1 MKVSNFITIYNAR
14 TKHLIDIDATKVM
27 EIIIELIKPIPY
39 ISYDKKLELVSKTI
53 ECSSN
58 AKFQTAIRK
67 RNFIVNLISA
77 YTNLEMTT
85 DDFDT
90 LSQSKLLDAVLLTFE
105 SEYKIC
111 NSIME
116 MCLYD
121 IEGG

>member
-1 MKVSNFITIYNAR
+1 MKVNNFITIYNAR
-14 TKHLIDIDATKVM
+14 TKYLTNIDAAKAM
-27 EIIIELIKPIPY
+27 DIIIELIKPVPY
-39 ISYDKKLELVSKTI
+39 ISYDKKIELVEKTI
-53 ECSSN
+53 EVSSD
-58 AKFQTAIRK
+58 AKFKTAIRK

-85 DDFDT
+85 TDFDI

-121 IEGG
+121 IECR